1 MCYLKAIKYFISL
14 FFFDHIGNHGLWYNK
29 NQNKNPDK
37 GEKGIFFL
45 FVCFFMSRDFIKVL

>member
-1 MCYLKAIKYFISL
+1 MACGMNR
-14 FFFDHIGNHGLWYNK
+14 DNK